1 MWFGDTLFYEK
12 PIDITIALPPEKVTL
27 TPFFHDVH
35 ILMEVG
41 GNHYDAL
48 VPDWALSK
56 DRRSVPALRAGRCGD
71 KELVYFPISNEGRPT
86 WLIPRSDL
94 ERILVK

>member
-1 MWFGDTLFYEK
+1 MRVGNTLFYDK
-12 PIDITIALPPEKVTL
+12 PIDITIALPPAQVTL

-35 ILMEVG
+35 ILLEVG

-48 VPDWALSK
+48 VPDWSLSE
-56 DRRSVPALRAGRCGD
+56 DQRSVPALRAGRCGD

-86 WLIPRSDL
+86 WLIPMSDL
-94 ERILVK
+94 EKILVK